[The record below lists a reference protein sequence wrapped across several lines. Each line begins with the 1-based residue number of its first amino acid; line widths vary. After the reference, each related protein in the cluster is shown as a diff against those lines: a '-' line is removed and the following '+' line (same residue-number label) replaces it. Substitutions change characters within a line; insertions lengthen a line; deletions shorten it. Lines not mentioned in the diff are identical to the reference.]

1 MNDYSEYNECNTKD
15 IEIDNE
21 ELSKNDSSNPSA
33 CKNRAGKDRI
43 NKVRSFIFNTIELAT
58 LRAKFMDR
66 YNEVMGSYQSEHN
79 ITYAEID
86 KIHDKN
92 LLLSDKIPR
101 IFHVDLLDI
110 EDRILKL
117 YDIYSGFKLT
127 RSNKLRYSR
136 LILAIV
142 NSIDHYMDNN
152 IEPEEV

>member
-1 MNDYSEYNECNTKD
+1 MNDYSEYNDNTED
-15 IEIDNE
+15 IEIYNE
-21 ELSKNDSSNPSA
+21 ELSRNDSSNPSA
-33 CKNRAGKDRI
+33 YKKRTGKDRI
-43 NKVRSFIFNTIELAT
+43 NKVRPFMFNSIELAI

-79 ITYAEID
+79 ITYTEID

-117 YDIYSGFKLT
+117 CDIYSGFILT

-142 NSIDHYMDNN
+142 NNIDHYMDNN